1 MTRFVLKVMIVFVLR
16 QNKGKGTKQI
26 QFSVT
31 GDLTSLL
38 HSLPLQ
44 SKHWCQRCWTSN
56 VPLLC
61 KKYSTFSKHG
71 RLSRLYVVL
80 LVFAPCVKMQD
91 PKPVAV

>member
-1 MTRFVLKVMIVFVLR
+1 MIVFVLR

-26 QFSVT
+26 PFSVV

-38 HSLPLQ
+38 HSLPLL
-44 SKHWCQRCWTSN
+44 SKQWCQRCWSLN

-61 KKYSTFSKHG
+61 KKYSAFSKHG

-80 LVFAPCVKMQD
+80 LVFAPFVKIHDLKQ
-91 PKPVAV
+91 VVV